1 VADTAVAAF
10 LRRAAEHPHRVA
22 LRELAAGGAPRDAA
36 LTWGEWAAESRRFA
50 AALVDAGVRAGDA
63 VAILAPNTFAWP
75 VAEMGTLMG
84 GAVSVGLYPTSPPPQ
99 LRTVLADC
107 GAAVAVAG
115 SAEHLRALAEAAA
128 AAPALRTIVCT
139 ADVPAD
145 AVAAGRDGHGGA
157 ASVSV
162 VAAAEWARTGDAAL
176 ARAEL
181 AAELD
186 RRTDALRPEDTAALI
201 YTSGSTG
208 EPKGA
213 VLPHRYL
220 VASAASIRGTL
231 GFASGDSSL
240 SFLPFC
246 HAAERVFGLHT
257 RVACGM
263 EAGLVRDGGR
273 VWEAAQAF
281 GPTVF
286 GGLPRFFEKAV
297 EALRAEHRA
306 TGGEMRERWDRTVE
320 LGLARLHHREAGR
333 PAPPALEAEWR
344 EAGVP
349 VFARARAFF
358 GGRMRVATSGGA
370 PLPRDAAAYLAALD
384 VPVLGGYGL
393 SEHLCVAFN
402 RADDFS
408 LDAVGPPMAGTEL
421 RVADDG
427 EILVRRGPLTF
438 AGYHG
443 RPRETGEAFTADG
456 AWLRTGDVG
465 AVDGRGMLRL
475 TGRKKEL
482 IVLSGGKKVAPLPI
496 EARLAGHPWIARA
509 VLHGEGRRFV
519 TALVCLR
526 RAEVE
531 AWAAAR
537 GIGGDWAAL
546 LRRPEV
552 HAAVQGAVDGVNAA
566 LSRPEQVRRFAL
578 LERDLLAEEDEL
590 TPTLKV
596 RRAVVAEK
604 HRHALDA
611 LYR

>member
-1 VADTAVAAF
+1 VGETAVSAF

-22 LRELAAGGAPRDAA
+22 LRELAAGGAPADAA
-36 LTWGEWAAESRRFA
+36 MTWGEWARASRRFA
-50 AALVDAGVRAGDA
+50 AALSARGVRPGHA
-63 VAILAPNTFAWP
+63 VAILAGNTFAWP
-75 VAEMGTLMG
+75 VAEMGTLMA
-84 GAVSVGLYPTSPPPQ
+84 GAVSVGLYPSSPPPQ

-107 GAAVAVAG
+107 GAVLAVAG
-115 SAEHLRALAEAAA
+115 SGEHLRALVQAADGVA
-128 AAPALRTIVCT
+128 ALRTIVCA
-139 ADVPAD
+139 ADVSAD
-145 AVAAGRDGHGGA
+145 EITAVSGDAGARGLCLVPWSAWEMAGAALLETPEGARDVAA
-157 ASVSV
+157 
-162 VAAAEWARTGDAAL
+162 
-176 ARAEL
+176 
-181 AAELD
+181 
-186 RRTDALRPEDTAALI
+186 RTDALRPEGAAAMI

-208 EPKGA
+208 EPKVA

-220 VASAASIRGTL
+220 LASAASIRDTL
-231 GFASGDSSL
+231 GFGPGDSSL

-263 EAGLVRDGGR
+263 EAGLVRDAGR

-297 EALRAEHRA
+297 EALRAEHRE
-306 TGGEMRERWDRTVE
+306 TSGEMRGRWDRTVD

-333 PAPPALEAEWR
+333 AAPAALEAEWR

-384 VPVLGGYGL
+384 VAVLGGYGL

-408 LDAVGPPMAGTEL
+408 LDTVGPPMAGTEL
-421 RVADDG
+421 RIAEDG
-427 EILVRRGPLTF
+427 EVLVRRNALTF

-443 RPRETGEAFTADG
+443 RDRETAEAFTPDG

-465 AVDGRGMLRL
+465 SVDERGMLRV

-482 IVLSGGKKVAPLPI
+482 IALSGGKKVAPLPI
-496 EARLAGHPWIARA
+496 EARLAEHPWIARA
-509 VLHGEGRRFV
+509 VLHGEGERFV

-526 RAEVE
+526 RPAVE
-531 AWAAAR
+531 AWAGENGVA
-537 GIGGDWAAL
+537 GEWAEM
-546 LRRPEV
+546 LRDPRV
-552 HAAVQGAVDGVNAA
+552 IATVQRAVDDVNAG
-566 LSRPEQVRRFAL
+566 LSRPERVRRFAL

-596 RRAVVAEK
+596 RRAVVARK
-604 HRHALDA
+604 HADTLSA